1 MQWMIQSID
10 IKSVFL
16 QSHSIDREIFV
27 KTPKEV
33 DESPNKVWKLN
44 TTIYGLT
51 DASRSWHISIKNK
64 LLVSASKSDPSVFVW
79 RNEDNLEGVMCVH
92 VHEFLLGGCQLFI
105 KNIAER
111 LFRSSFLPN

>member
-27 KTPKEV
+27 KPPKEV

-64 LLVSASKSDPSVFVW
+64 LLVSARKSDPSVFVW
-79 RNEDNLEGVMCVH
+79 HNEDNLEGVMCVH
-92 VHEFLLGGCQLFI
+92 VHEFLLGGC
-105 KNIAER
+105 
-111 LFRSSFLPN
+111 